1 MIFFKK
7 FLKRHS
13 FFGSSISRV
22 AGEKC
27 CEYGQDGKPLSV
39 EYINSFFEN
48 SSEEVKY
55 WRPDENYRM
64 LTHSWFFV
72 NYLQAVA
79 FSLEIAKIDSM
90 NVLKQQPNIYV
101 LRKEILRVELTTPKL
116 QGLSR
121 ADLSLAVQIS
131 LLPMKDYSVIPVLDD
146 KNPRKELR
154 SKKNNLLNN

>member
-1 MIFFKK
+1 MINLKN
-7 FLKRHS
+7 FLKRYS

-27 CEYGQDGKPLSV
+27 CEYGQDGKPLSI
-39 EYINSFFEN
+39 EYVKNFLESA
-48 SSEEVKY
+48 SEEIKY
-55 WRPDENYRM
+55 WRPDENYKT

-79 FSLEIAKIDSM
+79 FSLEIAKLDSM

-101 LRKEILRVELTTPKL
+101 MKKEILRVELTTPKL
-116 QGLSR
+116 SGLSR

-131 LLPMKDYSVIPVLDD
+131 LMPMKDYSVIPVLDE

-154 SKKNNLLNN
+154 SKRNNLFNN